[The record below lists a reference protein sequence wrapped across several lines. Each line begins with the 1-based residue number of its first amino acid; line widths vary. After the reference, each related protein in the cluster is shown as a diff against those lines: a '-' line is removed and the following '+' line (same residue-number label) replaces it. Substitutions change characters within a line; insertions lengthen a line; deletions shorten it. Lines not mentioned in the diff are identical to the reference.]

1 MKKVNVVIGRV
12 NEGEYVYS
20 VVMEAPEVP
29 FGLNGTGRTVE
40 EAKKDFLDAYKDI
53 VELMEEEGQQYDELE
68 FNYHYDIPSF
78 LEYYAYALSLA
89 SLERISGINQRQ
101 LSHYING
108 TSKPRKTTVE
118 RFRKNLRAFAED
130 LKSVDLIW
138 R

>member
-1 MKKVNVVIGRV
+1 MKQVNVIIGRV

-20 VVMEAPEVP
+20 AVMEAEEVP

-40 EAKKDFLDAYKDI
+40 EAKEDMLHAYQEIKD
-53 VELMEEEGQQYDELE
+53 LMAEEGKSYDDLV
-68 FNYHYDIPSF
+68 FSYSYDIPSF

-89 SLERISGINQRQ
+89 GLERITGINQRQ

-108 TSKPRKTTVE
+108 SSKPRKSTVE
-118 RFRKNLRAFAED
+118 LFRNKLNAFTED
-130 LKSVDLIW
+130 LRSVNLIW